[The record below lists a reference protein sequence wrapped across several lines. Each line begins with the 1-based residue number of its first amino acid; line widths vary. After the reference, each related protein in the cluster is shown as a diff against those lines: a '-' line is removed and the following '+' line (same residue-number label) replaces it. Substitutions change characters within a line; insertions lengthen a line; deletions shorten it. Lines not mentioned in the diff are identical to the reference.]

1 MKYDRLETA
10 AIELELQKL
19 GGGWAMRADG
29 LAITRNFKFANF
41 SEAFGFMA
49 QIALA
54 AEKLNHHPELHNVY
68 SRVDVTLTT
77 HDSQG
82 VSERDFQLAH
92 CINKAAGGRG
102 N

>member
-10 AIELELQKL
+10 AIEQELQKL
-19 GGGWAMRADG
+19 GGGWVMRADG

-41 SEAFGFMA
+41 SEAFGFMT

-82 VSERDFQLAH
+82 VSERDFQLAA
-92 CINKAAGGRG
+92 CISKAAGGRG

>member
-10 AIELELQKL
+10 AIEQELQKL
-19 GGGWAMRADG
+19 GGGWVMRADG

-41 SEAFGFMA
+41 SEAFGFMT

-82 VSERDFQLAH
+82 VSERDFQLAA

>member
-10 AIELELQKL
+10 AIEQELQKL
-19 GGGWAMRADG
+19 GGGWVMRADG

-41 SEAFGFMA
+41 SEAFGFMT

-54 AEKLNHHPELHNVY
+54 AEKFNHHPELHNVY
-68 SRVDVTLTT
+68 SRVDVALTT

-82 VSERDFQLAH
+82 VSERDFQLAA
-92 CINKAAGGRG
+92 CINKAAGDRG